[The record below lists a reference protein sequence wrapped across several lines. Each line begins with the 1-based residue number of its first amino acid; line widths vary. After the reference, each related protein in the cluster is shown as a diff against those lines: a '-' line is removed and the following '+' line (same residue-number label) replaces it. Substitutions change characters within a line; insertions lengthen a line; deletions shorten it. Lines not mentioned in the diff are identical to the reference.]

1 MSSLRKASKAAAGG
15 RAHKER
21 SQPGFRSRFGLLE
34 KHKDYVLRAKDFHKK
49 EQNLQKLREKAA
61 NRNPDEFY
69 FKMVNSQTVKGVHR
83 GETGAKVYTEEELK
97 LLRSQ
102 DVGYLVSKAQSEL
115 KKVERLR
122 SAVLPV
128 SANANK
134 HVFFVEDGEEVEG
147 TRERVVSRSAEPLQV
162 PRVRKKVTKEMQE
175 RTERAAKLK
184 DMASAVDL
192 QRQLSGKGRKRK
204 LRPNELEN
212 PSDLPVYKWKI
223 ERKR

>member
-69 FKMVNSQTVKGVHR
+69 FKMVNSQMVKGKHR

-122 SAVLPV
+122 SSVLPV

-134 HVFFVEDGEEVEG
+134 HVFFVEDGDEAER
-147 TRERVVSRSAEPLQV
+147 TRERVTSRPAEPLQV

-175 RTERAAKLK
+175 RAERATKLK
-184 DMASAVDL
+184 DMASAVEL